1 MGFRSWLRDLMGAGR
16 DAGPVGTEDGPAS
29 ASVSASASTRGAS
42 VPDASGTAAG
52 ATRETWEPVPAYLP
66 VDARD
71 HLPAVIATTAIAA
84 GDVPDSALRVTRVL
98 IANPEH
104 RRVTAIAAALAAG
117 SLEDSSFVV
126 RRIHRLRREK
136 EYVKDNAPKA
146 LEETH
151 AA

>member
-1 MGFRSWLRDLMGAGR
+1 MGFRSWLRDLMGACR
-16 DAGPVGTEDGPAS
+16 DAGPVGDEDGPAS
-29 ASVSASASTRGAS
+29 ASTGGANVPAASE
-42 VPDASGTAAG
+42 TAAET
-52 ATRETWEPVPAYLP
+52 ARETWEPVPAYLP

-71 HLPAVIATTAIAA
+71 HLSAVIAATAIAA
-84 GDVPDSALRVTRVL
+84 GDAPDSALRVARVL

-136 EYVKDNAPKA
+136 EDVKDNAPKA